1 MGRIIPYIME
11 NKKCSKPPT
20 SIDIPLEYLWLQK
33 NNPQLQLSF
42 QTGTGWPF
50 IGGAGLPVPDWNGKL
65 PGNTSRISKKT
76 SGKLT

>member
-1 MGRIIPYIME
+1 MFQTTNQYRYPIRISLT
-11 NKKCSKPPT
+11 K
-20 SIDIPLEYLWLQK
+20 K

-50 IGGAGLPVPDWNGKL
+50 IGGAGLPVPDWNGKV
-65 PGNTSRISKKT
+65 PGNTSRIPPKKT